1 MVGKKPN
8 FPKILSKQSLVW
20 KYLYKQIPIQETK
33 TMVWKKPN
41 FPKILSK
48 ESLVWNYIG
57 K

>member
-1 MVGKKPN
+1 MVWKKPN

-20 KYLYKQIPIQETK
+20 KYLDNQIPIQETK

-48 ESLVWNYIG
+48 QSLVWN
-57 K
+57 